1 MSAPFD
7 TLKLARDEHATFQRA
22 SVSSYLGLPVRL
34 ESVGFPHQ
42 HAADMSDA
50 IVEAPALLV
59 RFRR

>member
-1 MSAPFD
+1 MSM
-7 TLKLARDEHATFQRA
+7 RHFQKA
-22 SVSSYLGLPVRL
+22 SASSYLGLPVRL

-42 HAADMSDA
+42 QAADMSDA